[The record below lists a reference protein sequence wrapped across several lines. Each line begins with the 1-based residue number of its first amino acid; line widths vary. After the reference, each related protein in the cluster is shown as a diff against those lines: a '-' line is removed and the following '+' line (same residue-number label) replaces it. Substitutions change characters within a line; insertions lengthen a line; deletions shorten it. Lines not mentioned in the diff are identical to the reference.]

1 MKKQRLCLSFKPLVC
16 GAVLYMVLSAS
27 GFASDYTK
35 IRLPTDSPLPLET
48 AATELA
54 AKTGARIVRTERA
67 CKIEPGQIVL
77 VLGEEI
83 RSYPEAAD
91 LLPASAR
98 SREWEVVKQTG
109 KGLVIAGSSPRN
121 VCHAALAWIENPR
134 GETDRF
140 STYDFDERF
149 MMWDNA
155 LNQFYR
161 FSRKF
166 DRRKHIREM
175 ARIGHT
181 GIEVNRYADA
191 GGYWV
196 NHRKFPEDSYAWYI
210 SYAPALDAYVETS
223 LTQGLYP
230 QEELAANLADL
241 REAVRIAREYGLQ
254 PGFVCY
260 EPRCVPEKVFDRYP
274 GLRGARVDHP
284 GRSLEPR
291 YSLDIANPRVLEHY
305 AEAVTRLMQEVPDLR
320 YLVFWTEDSGSGIPF
335 TKGLYAG
342 PNGSYRARAST
353 VGRMVADFSRALLE
367 AGKKINPK
375 FEVVMKIG
383 WEYRDHERREIT
395 ESLPQGVTL
404 SHDIGG
410 RALSGGE
417 AGFGET
423 QISESRKM
431 GVEPYASIAV
441 SASWEPE
448 PIIGIVRPSALLKKF
463 EHLRRLKIKHI
474 FTEGGIASPP
484 QCPYQITQELYGE
497 LIRRGVDDPGAFL
510 LETARRWCEGD
521 ERAANL
527 LVQAWKTGDDAIG
540 RWLPLNWYH
549 AGPGATQGRW
559 VTRPLVPDITR
570 LKPHER
576 QAWERELFTL
586 PWDIGRP
593 NIVFEGGIRMY
604 EEEQLDQAVRDYDQ
618 GMLPGLEKT
627 IALLN
632 QALKEVGSKAVLV
645 DQRDRYLGLLLSAR
659 TIRNLFDAQVAINHS
674 LLRKGEPAAQ
684 RNRLTAAIQA
694 EISNTR
700 RWLDF
705 LSTSRTEVFRI
716 TEGRETPF
724 LYKTP
729 VEDLRLKLE
738 VMQAHI
744 NDQPGPFLSELTQ
757 PLSERK
763 LLFYDEN
770 P

>member
-1 MKKQRLCLSFKPLVC
+1 MKKQRLCLSFRPLVC
-16 GAVLYMVLSAS
+16 GAIILVMVSAS
-27 GFASDYTK
+27 SLASEYTK
-35 IRLPTDSPLPLET
+35 ICLSADSPLPLGM
-48 AATELA
+48 AAAELT
-54 AKTGARIVRTERA
+54 AKTGARVLRRESTG
-67 CKIEPGQIVL
+67 KIEPGEIVL

-83 RSYPEAAD
+83 RFYPEVAA
-91 LLPASAR
+91 LLPTNAR

-109 KGLVIAGSSPRN
+109 NGLVIAGSSPRN

-134 GETDRF
+134 GETDRL

-149 MMWDNA
+149 IMWDNA

-230 QEELAANLADL
+230 QDELAANLADL
-241 REAVRIAREYGLQ
+241 RESARIAREYGLQ

-284 GRSLEPR
+284 GRSMEPR

-353 VGRMVADFSRALLE
+353 VGRMVADFSRTLLD

-375 FEVVMKIG
+375 FEVIMKIG

-395 ESLPQGVTL
+395 EFLPKGVTL

-410 RALSGGE
+410 RALTGGE
-417 AGFGET
+417 TGLGET

-448 PIIGIVRPSALLKKF
+448 PIIGVVRPSALLKKF
-463 EHLRRLKIKHI
+463 EYLRRLNIKHF

-497 LIRRGVDDPGAFL
+497 LIRREVEDPGAFL

-521 ERAANL
+521 ERAASL

-540 RWLPLNWYH
+540 KWLPLNWYH
-549 AGPGATQGRW
+549 PGPGPTQGRW
-559 VTRPLVPDITR
+559 ITRPLVPDMTKLEPR
-570 LKPHER
+570 ER

-604 EEEQLDQAVRDYDQ
+604 EEEQLDLAVRNYDE
-618 GMLPGLEKT
+618 GMIPGLEQS

-632 QALKEVGSKAVLV
+632 LALKEAGSKAVLV
-645 DQRDRYLGLLLSAR
+645 DQRDRYLGLSFCAR
-659 TIRNLFDAQVAINHS
+659 TIRNLFDAQVAINQC

-694 EISNTR
+694 EIANTR

-744 NDQPGPFLSELTQ
+744 NDQPGPFLPELTQ
-757 PLSERK
+757 PLSERN
-763 LLFYDEN
+763 LLFYNEN